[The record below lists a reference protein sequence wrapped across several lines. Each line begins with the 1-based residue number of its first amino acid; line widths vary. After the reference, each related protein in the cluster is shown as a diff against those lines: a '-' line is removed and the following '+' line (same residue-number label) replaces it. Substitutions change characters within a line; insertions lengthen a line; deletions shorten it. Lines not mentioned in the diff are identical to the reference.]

1 MKWQADSKVIIQ
13 GITTPLGTIYGKQM
27 KAFGMNIVA
36 GIDINCKN
44 LKIDGIPV
52 FNLVEQAVSEFK
64 NIDISVI
71 FTPPY
76 KVLDAALEAMAS
88 GIRQLVIVS
97 GGVPPLDMVE
107 LLYKA
112 QVNQTFIL
120 GSGSQGL
127 IVPNQFW
134 LGICEHSFYSPGAV
148 GIISRCDRLVDEI
161 ARELTSAKLG
171 QSLVVSLGKDFI
183 IGSNFE
189 HWLQM
194 LEEDSTTKVIVIL
207 GRGNGNAELCAVE
220 SIASA
225 IKKPVI
231 AYIAGLCAPIER
243 NSWDAE
249 TIVSTQLSS
258 SVIQI
263 PPKESIIDGF
273 KKAKVKVAQ
282 HPTEIVKLVKIAI
295 SRKSFS

>member
-1 MKWQADSKVIIQ
+1 FMKWQADSKVIIQ
-13 GITTPLGTIYGKQM
+13 GITTPLGNIYGKQM

-36 GIDINCKN
+36 GISINDDRS
-44 LKIDGIPV
+44 KIDGIPV
-52 FNLVEQAVSEFK
+52 FNLVEKAVSEFK

-97 GGVPPLDMVE
+97 GGVPPLDMVD
-107 LLYKA
+107 LLHKA

-148 GIISRCDRLVDEI
+148 GIVSRCDRLVDEV
-161 ARELTSAKLG
+161 ARELTRAKLG

-189 HWLQM
+189 YWLQI
-194 LEEDSTTKVIVIL
+194 LEEDSTTEVIVLL
-207 GRGNGNAELCAVE
+207 GRGNSHAELCAVE
-220 SIASA
+220 YIASA
-225 IKKPVI
+225 VKKPVI
-231 AYIAGLCAPIER
+231 AYIAGLYAPIER
-243 NSWDAE
+243 NFRDAK
-249 TIVSTQLSS
+249 TIVAAQLSS

-263 PPKESIIDGF
+263 PPEESIIDDF
-273 KKAKVKVAQ
+273 EKAKVKVAQ
-282 HPTEIVKLVKIAI
+282 HPTEIIKLVKMAI
-295 SRKSFS
+295 S

>member
-36 GIDINCKN
+36 GISINGDG

-52 FNLVEQAVSEFK
+52 FNLVEQAVSEFE

-76 KVLDAALEAMAS
+76 KVLDAALEAMDS
-88 GIRQLVIVS
+88 GIRQLVIIS
-97 GGVPPLDMVE
+97 GGVPPLDMVD
-107 LLYKA
+107 LLHKA
-112 QVNQTFIL
+112 KVNQTFIL

-127 IVPNQFW
+127 VVPNQFW
-134 LGICEHSFYSPGAV
+134 LGICEHSFYSPGSV
-148 GIISRCDRLVDEI
+148 GIISRCDRLVDEV
-161 ARELTSAKLG
+161 ARELTLAKLG

-189 HWLQM
+189 HWLRI
-194 LEEDSTTKVIVIL
+194 LEEDSTTKVIVLL
-207 GRGNGNAELCAVE
+207 GRGNSHAELCAVE
-220 SIASA
+220 YIASA

-231 AYIAGLCAPIER
+231 AYIAGLYAPIDR
-243 NSWDAE
+243 NFRDAK
-249 TIVSTQLSS
+249 TIVAAQLSS
-258 SVIQI
+258 SVIEI
-263 PPKESIIDGF
+263 SSVKSIIDGF
-273 KKAKVKVAQ
+273 EKAKVKVAQ
-282 HPTEIVKLVKIAI
+282 NQTELIKLVKMAI
-295 SRKSFS
+295 F

>member
-1 MKWQADSKVIIQ
+1 MKWQTNNKVIIQ
-13 GITTPLGTIYGKQM
+13 GITTSLGTIYGKQM

-36 GIDINCKN
+36 GIDINSED

-52 FNLVEQAVSEFK
+52 FNLVEQAVIEFE

-88 GIRQLVIVS
+88 GIRQIVIVS

-107 LLYKA
+107 LIHKA

-148 GIISRCDRLVDEI
+148 GIVSRCDRLVDEV
-161 ARELTSAKLG
+161 ARELTLAKLG

-189 HWLQM
+189 HWLQI
-194 LEEDSTTKVIVIL
+194 LEEDSNTKVIVLL
-207 GRGNGNAELCAVE
+207 GRGNGNAELCAIE
-220 SIASA
+220 SIVSA

-243 NSWDAE
+243 NSWDAT
-249 TIVSTQLSS
+249 TIVSAQLSS
-258 SVIQI
+258 PVLQTS
-263 PPKESIIDGF
+263 PEGSITDGF
-273 KKAKVKVAQ
+273 EKAKVKVAR
-282 HPTEIVKLVKIAI
+282 HPTEIVRLVKMAI
-295 SRKSFS
+295 S